1 MQIRDGHRVLFD
13 YDIKTGRQVWR
24 YDPDADGNVT
34 FETVYR
40 VDDVLEANHTA
51 RSAAAGTKHGD
62 WSRIASVPLNTF
74 YAELEEA
81 QSQMDGRY
89 IDRWLAE
96 NPKFKTR

>member
-1 MQIRDGHRVLFD
+1 MIIRDGDWTLFD
-13 YDIKTGRQVWR
+13 YDIQTGRQVWKTQN
-24 YDPDADGNVT
+24 ADGSVT
-34 FETVYR
+34 YRTDYR

-62 WSRIASVPLNTF
+62 WSRIASIPLNTF

>member
-1 MQIRDGHRVLFD
+1 VTIRDGAWSLFD
-13 YDIKTGRQVWR
+13 YDFKTGRQVWKTVN
-24 YDPDADGNVT
+24 DDGSTT
-34 FETVYR
+34 FRTDYR

-62 WSRIASVPLNTF
+62 WSRIASIPLNTF

-89 IDRWLAE
+89 IDRWLAG